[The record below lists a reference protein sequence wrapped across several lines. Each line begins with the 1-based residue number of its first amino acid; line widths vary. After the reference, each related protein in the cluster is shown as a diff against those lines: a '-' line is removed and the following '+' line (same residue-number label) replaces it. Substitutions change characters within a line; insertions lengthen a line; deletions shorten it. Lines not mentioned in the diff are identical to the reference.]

1 MMGKEE
7 KKLVPGEMSV
17 GEQRNSGVSKCVWAA
32 PQDLRE
38 GEACRTP
45 DDRARGLEG
54 SLHPAVWAGCCV
66 HASGH
71 TRSHGALQLRAGP
84 LAGRYRQV
92 KSCTVMPGC
101 FLGPAVWQGTH
112 SPAWGVAFGFADR
125 LHAEC
130 HCGRGPRSPLLPG
143 VSSLSPCLLAVCS
156 LLCEFFHPFPAG
168 G

>member
-54 SLHPAVWAGCCV
+54 GLHPAVWAGCCV

-101 FLGPAVWQGTH
+101 FLGPAV
-112 SPAWGVAFGFADR
+112 GVAGDTLSRLGCGLRFCRQTACRMSLWSWPPFA
-125 LHAEC
+125 
-130 HCGRGPRSPLLPG
+130 S
-143 VSSLSPCLLAVCS
+143 
-156 LLCEFFHPFPAG
+156 PAG
-168 G
+168 GVEPLPMFVGGVFPPL